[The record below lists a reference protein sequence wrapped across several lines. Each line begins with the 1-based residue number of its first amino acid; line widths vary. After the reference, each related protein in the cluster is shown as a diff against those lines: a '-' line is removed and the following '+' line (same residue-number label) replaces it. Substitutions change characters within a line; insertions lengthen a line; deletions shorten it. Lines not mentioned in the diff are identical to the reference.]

1 VSPREEIGE
10 LAKRLDRAAQ
20 ALLAQQ
26 AQRLLEEP
34 DGRRADLLGVLEQLD
49 EEQISRILEVA
60 RAMARP
66 IEEHLDTTHGLV
78 TPEFAREMRSRLQA
92 HHATHD
98 TPLDRLGF
106 ENAFLAASR
115 AAGRATESAP
125 SKTTRFWDALVDD
138 AHIALKT
145 EGALSMKADFLH
157 ISKLSEAAWIQDVR
171 SARTRREKTFELVSA
186 FLKIVDAVFVFR
198 SYSKELTPHYE
209 LVEIPVDHFRRV
221 LDVPVA
227 AFDSDA
233 PKIMIRDDLGPIMEF
248 RLDRSDSKI
257 TVAKISKA
265 RCRLHADW
273 RLVGLEAPVVD

>member
-1 VSPREEIGE
+1 MSPKEEIGE
-10 LAKRLDRAAQ
+10 LAKRLDRGAL
-20 ALLAQQ
+20 ALLALQ
-26 AQRLLEEP
+26 AQRLLAEP
-34 DGRRADLLGVLEQLD
+34 EGTHADLLGMLEQLD
-49 EEQISRILEVA
+49 DEQISRVLEVA

-66 IEEHLDTTHGLV
+66 IEEYLDPSHGLV

-98 TPLDRLGF
+98 TALDRLGF

-115 AAGRATESAP
+115 AAGRMTEPAP

-138 AHIALKT
+138 AHVALKT

-157 ISKLSEAAWIQDVR
+157 ISKLSEAAWIQDMR

-186 FLKIVDAVFVFR
+186 FLEIVDAVYVLR
-198 SYSKELTPHYE
+198 SYAKESAPHYE
-209 LVEIPVDHFRRV
+209 LVEIPVDHFRKV

-233 PKIMIRDDLGPIMEF
+233 PKMMIEDDLGPIMEF
-248 RLDRSDSKI
+248 RLDRSDSKV

-265 RCRLHADW
+265 RCKLHAEW
-273 RLVGLEAPVVD
+273 RLVGL